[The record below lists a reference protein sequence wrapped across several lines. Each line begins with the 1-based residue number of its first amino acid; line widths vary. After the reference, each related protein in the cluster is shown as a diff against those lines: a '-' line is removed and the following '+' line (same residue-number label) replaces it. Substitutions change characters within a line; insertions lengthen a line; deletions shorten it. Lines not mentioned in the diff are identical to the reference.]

1 VDFESSLVMLR
12 TVIARGV
19 TGIVATPHSQAI
31 LEEGGPSIIHDRI
44 SALKLLVSEQSLAI
58 ELVPGMEVHLLPD
71 TAERLAAGDCIPL
84 NGTRF
89 ALIEFDYFQWAN
101 YSDDAVFEISIAG
114 FTSVLAHVDR
124 IAPLAEHP
132 ERVQAFV
139 DRGAFTQIT
148 AMSILGGFGRQPKQA
163 AEHMFVVKGHG
174 STLWPPTCTRQI
186 GNRQPWPA
194 NTYERVSA
202 VVGEQAAHTLIYVN
216 PARIVAGETPD
227 PVEPRP
233 AKRRWGILPR
243 R

>member
-1 VDFESSLVMLR
+1 MAVE
-12 TVIARGV
+12 
-19 TGIVATPHSQAI
+19 
-31 LEEGGPSIIHDRI
+31 
-44 SALKLLVSEQSLAI
+44 LVS
-58 ELVPGMEVHLLPD
+58 GMEIHLLPD

-114 FTSVLAHVDR
+114 FTPVLAHVER
-124 IAPLAEHP
+124 IAPVAEHP

-163 AEHMFVVKGHG
+163 AEHMLSKGMVHVVASDMHA
-174 STLWPPTCTRQI
+174 PE
-186 GNRQPWPA
+186 GNRQPWPT